1 MCAKLFLLQRQL
13 PSRRFPWPSSLCSLL
28 LTFQRQGKDLTASI
42 SLSPS
47 ITQTN
52 CNVQWIRRVAIR
64 RRIRTPVYSGDR
76 KRCDAICLYAT
87 RFAVHNTRNSSL
99 CDSTR
104 LDATRYVYCEPAFT
118 RSTERLPSLLSS
130 FSTNSTIS
138 MTVVMTTLFKKR

>member
-47 ITQTN
+47 VTQTN

-76 KRCDAICLYAT
+76 KRCVAICLYAT

-99 CDSTR
+99 RDSTR
-104 LDATRYVYCEPAFT
+104 LDATRYVYCGPAFT
-118 RSTERLPSLLSS
+118 REIRYNISREISIEHPSVGLASLAQLP
-130 FSTNSTIS
+130 
-138 MTVVMTTLFKKR
+138 

>member
-13 PSRRFPWPSSLCSLL
+13 PSRRFSWPSSLCSLL

-99 CDSTR
+99 RDSTR
-104 LDATRYVYCEPAFT
+104 LDATRYVYCEPA
-118 RSTERLPSLLSS
+118 LSLINGVRNRVHVKSS
-130 FSTNSTIS
+130 EHR
-138 MTVVMTTLFKKR
+138 K